1 MHALREAAR
10 ARARQRPQHAR
21 RADDRRPCD
30 RARAVQVWCVAWS
43 ASGKR
48 LASCG
53 GDKAVRIWGQDG
65 GRWVCESILED
76 AHDRTVRAA
85 AWSPGDDKL
94 ATASFDGTCVVWSCR
109 DGEYEQV
116 ATLQG
121 HENEVKSVAWDAS
134 GNLLA
139 TCSRDKSVWV
149 WENVDGEDDYE
160 CVAVLHGHS
169 QDVKMVG
176 WHPSKEVLVSA
187 SYDDTV
193 RTWEADEDDWSP
205 AQIIDSHSSTVW
217 SFAMDE
223 SGHRMATASDD
234 TTIRFWRDAAAA
246 SSTKC
251 NYQEEG
257 VLRGFHSRAIYSIDW
272 MRGRDILASAAGDD
286 AVRVFTRTAATSSE
300 AMGDKEG
307 VSNGETAP
315 APTGGVSQP
324 LEGKTAGWCL
334 AAEQTQAHVGDVNCV
349 RWRPGAGEAL
359 PNAPPMLASAGD
371 DCSVKLWTFMPP
383 SQPIT

>member
-1 MHALREAAR
+1 M
-10 ARARQRPQHAR
+10 
-21 RADDRRPCD
+21 
-30 RARAVQVWCVAWS
+30 
-43 ASGKR
+43 
-48 LASCG
+48 
-53 GDKAVRIWGQDG
+53 
-65 GRWVCESILED
+65 
-76 AHDRTVRAA
+76 
-85 AWSPGDDKL
+85 
-94 ATASFDGTCVVWSCR
+94 
-109 DGEYEQV
+109 
-116 ATLQG
+116 
-121 HENEVKSVAWDAS
+121 AWDAS

-169 QDVKMVG
+169 QVRGKPFQWAVGSSCASAIALCASAPAVCAPGAHKLVPTVQDVKMVG

-234 TTIRFWRDAAAA
+234 TTIRFWRDAAAT

-272 MRGRDILASAAGDD
+272 MRGRDILASAVSPSPPHTPILEPLVSSRNDATVGADMSLLPYCVLLYARHVAQAGDD
-286 AVRVFTRTAATSSE
+286 AVRVFTRTAATSSG

-334 AAEQTQAHVGDVNCV
+334 AAEQTQVLLRLPALAACLGVGAWHRV
-349 RWRPGAGEAL
+349 L
-359 PNAPPMLASAGD
+359 P
-371 DCSVKLWTFMPP
+371 VKLPRCLTRAGRA
-383 SQPIT
+383 